1 MPVHKNMSDS
11 KPLAA
16 RKFSIAALLVAATF
30 ALTGASSAQSDELNA
45 AGTVHW
51 PVAGDIKEIALG
63 QVFLEIATLRETGVS
78 ETAWAG
84 DWRFANIAFADDG
97 GVVVDPFNLPDDV
110 QFAQSDVIQSDAG
123 GSLGTEPRPIEQF
136 GTLKKGLGIQSVFQL
151 ADDLIVRPDTAL
163 AVKTSALA
171 TAGTGQSGEPTLVDL
186 IFQEVGIYAK
196 PSPAQQLNIDA
207 QLAENQSFDPEE
219 TSIEE
224 FASMNGAPMENGSG
238 TYLRTEK
245 EDGANIHVY
254 SDGSEIWD
262 TAFAREF
269 YDSGGTLIFS
279 RAFDEKDGPAGGLP
293 PAIAIDTGCED
304 SACDA
309 GASAPQLAENQ
320 SFDPEEISIEEF
332 ASMNGA
338 PMENGSG
345 TYLRTEHEEGAN
357 IHVYSDG
364 SEIWDTATGREF
376 HGNDG
381 SVV

>member
-151 ADDLIVRPDTAL
+151 ADDLR
-163 AVKTSALA
+163 S
-171 TAGTGQSGEPTLVDL
+171 E
-186 IFQEVGIYAK
+186 ERRVGK
-196 PSPAQQLNIDA
+196 ECRSRWSP
-207 QLAENQSFDPEE
+207 
-219 TSIEE
+219 
-224 FASMNGAPMENGSG
+224 
-238 TYLRTEK
+238 Y
-245 EDGANIHVY
+245 H
-254 SDGSEIWD
+254 
-262 TAFAREF
+262 
-269 YDSGGTLIFS
+269 
-279 RAFDEKDGPAGGLP
+279 
-293 PAIAIDTGCED
+293 
-304 SACDA
+304 
-309 GASAPQLAENQ
+309 
-320 SFDPEEISIEEF
+320 
-332 ASMNGA
+332 
-338 PMENGSG
+338 
-345 TYLRTEHEEGAN
+345 
-357 IHVYSDG
+357 
-364 SEIWDTATGREF
+364 
-376 HGNDG
+376 
-381 SVV
+381 